1 MSDLIK
7 ISALDYVRKVRSGE
21 TTAAEFLHKTL
32 ERVRDV
38 EPKLHSYL
46 LLCDDAVARAE
57 EIDKRIRT
65 GQKVGR
71 CLGMPISLKDNLCV
85 KGKRTT
91 CGSRMLESYVASY
104 DATVVKRLRAED
116 AIFVGKTNMDEFAMG
131 LTTEFSAFGATRNPW
146 NADFVPGG
154 SSGGSA
160 AATAAFE
167 CVASLGS
174 DTGGSVRN
182 PASFCSVVGYKPTYG
197 LISRYGLVSYANSVE
212 QVGPI
217 TRTVSDAAFLLNL
230 IAGRDE
236 NDNTTVD
243 DGGVDYLEGIDDGNA
258 MNGMRVGV
266 IREMMGQDTDSPV
279 AAATMRAV
287 SDLEQMGATCEEIS
301 MDMISYSVAA
311 YYVITAAEAE
321 SNLARYDN
329 LRYGYD
335 LRMDGY
341 ELKAYTEEARKKFGP
356 EVARR
361 LIVGGFVS
369 SSGHAGRYYLKA
381 LKVKNKLTREM
392 GDVLAKY
399 DVLIAP
405 TVPIVPFRIGE
416 KSDDPV
422 GLFMVDLNTVTANL
436 TGRPSISVPYAI
448 SEEGLPMGVQ
458 LISDVM
464 QDKLLLRA
472 ARALETRV
480 SLPEVPL

>member
-1 MSDLIK
+1 MK
-7 ISALDYVRKVRSGE
+7 KVRSGE
-21 TTAAEFLHKTL
+21 TTATEFLYKTL
-32 ERVRDV
+32 DRIRDM

-46 LLCDDAVARAE
+46 LLNDDVISRAE
-57 EIDKRIRT
+57 EIDQRIKT

-85 KGKRTT
+85 KNGRTT
-91 CGSRMLESYVASY
+91 CASKMLENYVAPY
-104 DATVVKRLRAED
+104 DATVVARLRAED

-131 LTTEFSAFGATRNPW
+131 LTTEFSAFGASRNPW
-146 NADFVPGG
+146 NVDYVPGG

-197 LISRYGLVSYANSVE
+197 LISRYGLVSYANSIE

-217 TRTVSDAAFLLNL
+217 TRTVSDAAFILNM
-230 IAGRDE
+230 IAGKDE
-236 NDNTTVD
+236 NDDTTID
-243 DGGVDYLEGIDDGNA
+243 DGDVDYLEGIDDDGA
-258 MNGMRVGV
+258 VEGIRVGV
-266 IREMMGQDTDSPV
+266 IKEMMGQDTDPQV
-279 AAATMRAV
+279 AAATRRAV
-287 SDLEQMGATCEEIS
+287 SDLEQMGAICEEIS
-301 MDMISYSVAA
+301 MDMIMHSVAA
-311 YYVITAAEAE
+311 YYVVTAAEAE

-335 LRMDGY
+335 LPMDGY
-341 ELKAYTEEARKKFGP
+341 ELKAYVEEARGRFGP

-361 LIVGGFVS
+361 MIVGGFVS

-381 LKVKNKLTREM
+381 LKVKSKLTREI
-392 GDVLAKY
+392 GDVLTRH
-399 DVLIAP
+399 DILVAP
-405 TVPIVPFRIGE
+405 TVPIMPFRIGE

-422 GLFMVDLNTVTANL
+422 GLFMIDLNTVTANL
-436 TGRPSISVPYAI
+436 TGRPSISVPYAL
-448 SEEGLPMGVQ
+448 SEEALPIGVQ
-458 LISDVM
+458 MISDVM
-464 QDKLLLRA
+464 QDKLLLRV
-472 ARALETRV
+472 ARALEMRT